1 MSVEENTGMS
11 MTEFLKKHGITMT
24 AARTNSNPNFDA
36 KDMWA
41 HSSTHWFCLFSMG
54 DSGFQTFFSQDS
66 GHRGKAPLAR
76 DVMNCLISDSS
87 SVQGRSFEDWASDM
101 GYDTDSRKAERT
113 YDIIVRQSK
122 NLKLFLGK
130 ETLSE
135 AHHKVE
141 RE

>member
-1 MSVEENTGMS
+1 MSVEENTSMS

-24 AARTNSNPNFDA
+24 AARTNSNPNFYA
-36 KDMWA
+36 KDMWIQ
-41 HSSTHWFCLFSMG
+41 SSTHWFCLFSMG
-54 DSGFQTFFSQDS
+54 DSSFQTFFSQGS
-66 GHRGKAPLAR
+66 GHRGKAPLAK

-135 AHHKVE
+135 ALHKVE